1 MIQENLSV
9 QFHDGEKRLIRV
21 LLPNDYK
28 NTTEKFPVLYMFDG
42 QNLFNPEDSYTGVTW
57 EVKEALEKLIK
68 KGQAQPMIVVGIDH
82 AGARR
87 LQEYGPF
94 KMEYDDQIIH
104 GQGEKFSE
112 FFVKELIPKLETL
125 YPIEAASEKRFLAG
139 SSMGG
144 LMTVYT
150 SLRYPIVFTK
160 SGVFSLS
167 SWISKQAF
175 TDFVNKNISTGDAQY
190 YIQVGTR
197 EGLDAATGKE
207 NKALSKTYLEDTMD
221 FAEQLVQGGYKRN
234 HIKLRVGKE
243 DWHSETCWRNYMEDF
258 IIWLQQGN
266 RNN

>member
-1 MIQENLSV
+1 M
-9 QFHDGEKRLIRV
+9 
-21 LLPNDYK
+21 
-28 NTTEKFPVLYMFDG
+28 
-42 QNLFNPEDSYTGVTW
+42 
-57 EVKEALEKLIK
+57 KEALEKLIK
-68 KGQAQPMIVVGIDH
+68 KDQAHPMIVVGIDH

-94 KMEYDDQIIH
+94 KMEYDDQIIR
-104 GQGEKFSE
+104 GQGKKFSE

-144 LMTVYT
+144 VMTVYT

-243 DWHSETCWRNYMEDF
+243 DWHRETCWRNYMEDLLYGCSKTIETIESETIEIETIESLLW
-258 IIWLQQGN
+258 IINQKRKIKEN
-266 RNN
+266 